1 MGPLRVYFFLV
12 CFLSATMAIPQQT
25 GSITTAA
32 APAVITQ
39 GPELLCSDGQT
50 AVYTTDCTMGTPI
63 SYCFSQEPPLECPQG
78 SFPSVWHPDH
88 CMEQSSCFPLS
99 EPWITTKCSNGAIPY
114 STSTIYQGTLVGGE
128 STVIR
133 GEFDDSLYMSSFL
146 FISPRGKNSSVEANF
161 WMCSLLAGV
170 SCSCAT
176 NQWYSMTL
184 LPGSSNYDTFC
195 MPYSYCPR
203 GMTTS
208 VSINEYCATK
218 PVGVCSDIPLEA
230 NLCQCA
236 SPAQTP
242 VYPDW
247 PGANPTGCE
256 YLTR

>member
-1 MGPLRVYFFLV
+1 
-12 CFLSATMAIPQQT
+12 MAIPQQT
-25 GSITTAA
+25 ASITMTAT
-32 APAVITQ
+32 PAVITQ
-39 GPELLCSDGQT
+39 GPELLCSNGQT
-50 AVYTTDCTMGTPI
+50 AIYTTDCTMGTPV
-63 SYCFSQEPPLECPQG
+63 SYCFSQEPLLECPQG

-114 STSTIYQGTLVGGE
+114 STSTIYQGTLEGGE

-133 GEFDDSLYMSSFL
+133 
-146 FISPRGKNSSVEANF
+146 
-161 WMCSLLAGV
+161 
-170 SCSCAT
+170 
-176 NQWYSMTL
+176 
-184 LPGSSNYDTFC
+184 GSSNYDTFC

-208 VSINEYCATK
+208 VSINEYCATQ
-218 PVGVCSDIPLEA
+218 PVGVCSDILLEA
-230 NLCQCA
+230 NLCQCV

-256 YLTR
+256 YRTR

>member
-1 MGPLRVYFFLV
+1 MEPPRVYLFLV
-12 CFLSATMAIPQQT
+12 FILSATMAIPQQT
-25 GSITTAA
+25 ASITMAA

-39 GPELLCSDGQT
+39 GPELLCSNGQT
-50 AVYTTDCTMGTPI
+50 AVYTTDCTMGTPV
-63 SYCFSQEPPLECPQG
+63 SYCVSQKPPLECPQG

-114 STSTIYQGTLVGGE
+114 STSTIYQGTLEGGE

-133 GEFDDSLYMSSFL
+133 
-146 FISPRGKNSSVEANF
+146 
-161 WMCSLLAGV
+161 GV

-203 GMTTS
+203 DMTTS
-208 VSINEYCATK
+208 VSINEYCATQ

-230 NLCQCA
+230 NLCQCV

-256 YLTR
+256 YRTR

>member
-1 MGPLRVYFFLV
+1 MGPLRVYLFLA

-133 GEFDDSLYMSSFL
+133 G
-146 FISPRGKNSSVEANF
+146 
-161 WMCSLLAGV
+161 V

>member
-1 MGPLRVYFFLV
+1 MNFEKITMGPLRVYLFLAF
-12 CFLSATMAIPQQT
+12 FLSATMAIPQQT
-25 GSITTAA
+25 GSITMAA

-50 AVYTTDCTMGTPI
+50 AIYTTDCTMGTPI

-133 GEFDDSLYMSSFL
+133 G
-146 FISPRGKNSSVEANF
+146 
-161 WMCSLLAGV
+161 V

-184 LPGSSNYDTFC
+184 LPGSSNYDIFC

-208 VSINEYCATK
+208 VSINEYCATQ

-236 SPAQTP
+236 SPSQTP

-256 YLTR
+256 YQTR